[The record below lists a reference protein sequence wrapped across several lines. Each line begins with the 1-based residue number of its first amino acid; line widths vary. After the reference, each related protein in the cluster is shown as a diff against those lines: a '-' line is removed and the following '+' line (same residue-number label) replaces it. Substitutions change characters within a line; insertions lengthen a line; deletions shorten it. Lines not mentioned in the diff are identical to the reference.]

1 MKTVTSTALA
11 NFKQNKGRNLLSAV
25 AIALTTFLIFVVLTI
40 GFGMISTQKA
50 AVNEFYPTWHIMYRS
65 VPKEKADRLR
75 LHSSIEEMG
84 LRADFGQAAADK
96 ATILLL
102 CMDDT
107 ALKLNKMELE
117 SGDFP
122 KKENEIVV
130 SQGILDELGIQA
142 DVGDT
147 ITVPYQLYEK
157 GNTLGLLET
166 DEFVISG
173 FVSSEDEKQENKV
186 YAALTS
192 MSYMEKHVPED
203 MQRFRVMLRIA
214 DAEEMTTDEISGLS
228 KEIAGAFEI
237 PEANIVENSEYLFA
251 NYVDP
256 TFYTGIAVLV
266 LVVVLA
272 GILTIYSIYYVSMI
286 PKVQEY
292 GRLKALGA
300 TKKQIRQII
309 FREGMLVTL
318 AAAGA
323 ALAVSTLAS
332 QGILK
337 LMSTLFKDSGQY
349 AKMQYE
355 VIKAGKVPILHFW
368 IYALTS
374 AVVLFTVYVS
384 LIKPMHTA
392 ARVSPIE
399 AMRYQGET
407 CARKKNRKGYESLN
421 LVRLTLA
428 NLSRNKKRTLITV
441 ATLSAVGILFMVM
454 ATVLSCADPKEIA
467 RNDIEADYR
476 IEVATESGNRMA
488 PERDWKIVQQNNP
501 MNEGF
506 LEKVESIPG
515 VTQVRIKKSM
525 DAELPDYIYP
535 GEDTCWISSITG
547 VDASYA
553 QLIEKGETEGRV
565 SYEELQKGDKILM
578 NETFLYWFPEVKA
591 GDKIRMVLYNGEKP
605 VERTFEIG
613 AIGSYSNGFLGSSF
627 LLPES
632 VLDEISDYNL
642 TYACDITVEE
652 TAKPEA
658 YKELESLWRNSE
670 NMEGKS
676 YEEYRELWEDSM
688 QMVSMGTY
696 AFLFILGGI
705 GIMNLVNTMLNS
717 IHMRR
722 RELGM
727 LQAIGLSRKQMNR
740 MLQMEG
746 MFYTFGTL
754 VISLGIGSAAGYGV
768 FLYARNTRMLNIQAY
783 HYPLCQAMLLTGAVT
798 ALQMLLT
805 YAVTG
810 SLRRRSL
817 IEQIRY
823 SE

>member
-11 NFKQNKGRNLLSAV
+11 NFKQNKGRNLLSGI
-25 AIALTTFLIFVVLTI
+25 AIALTTFLIFVVLTV
-40 GFGMISTQKA
+40 GFGMISAQRA
-50 AVNEFYPTWHIMYRS
+50 AVNEFYPTWHMMYRN
-65 VPKEKADRLR
+65 VPKETADRLN
-75 LHSSIEEMG
+75 LHRSIEEIG
-84 LRADFGQAAADK
+84 LRADFAEAVSDK

-107 ALKLNKMELE
+107 ALKLNKIKLE

-122 KKENEIVV
+122 RKENEIAV
-130 SQGILDELGIQA
+130 SQGILDEMGIQA
-142 DVGDT
+142 DIGDT
-147 ITVPYQLYEK
+147 ITLPYQLYEK
-157 GNTLGLLET
+157 GNTLGLLQT
-166 DEFVISG
+166 DRFVISG
-173 FVSSEDEKQENKV
+173 FVSSGEENKKSRV
-186 YAALTS
+186 YGALTS

-203 MQRFRVMLRIA
+203 MHKFRAMLRIA
-214 DAEEMTTDEISGLS
+214 DADEMTTDKITELS
-228 KEIAGAFEI
+228 EEIADAFGI
-237 PEANIVENSEYLFA
+237 PEANIVKNSEYLIA

-256 TFYTGIAVLV
+256 AFYTGIAAVV
-266 LVVVLA
+266 LVVILA

-309 FREGMLVTL
+309 FREGIFVTL
-318 AAAGA
+318 ASVPA
-323 ALAVSTLAS
+323 ALLVSTLAS
-332 QGILK
+332 QGILV
-337 LMSTLFKDSGQY
+337 LISTPFKDSESGQY
-349 AKMQYE
+349 IHE
-355 VIKAGKVPILHFW
+355 VIKSGKVSLVHFW
-368 IYALTS
+368 IYALTL

-384 LIKPMHTA
+384 LVKPMSTA
-392 ARVSPIE
+392 ARVSPVE
-399 AMRYQGET
+399 AMRYQGEIS
-407 CARKKNRKGYESLN
+407 AKKKRRRGYESLN

-428 NLSRNKKRTLITV
+428 NLSRNKKRTGITIL
-441 ATLSAVGILFMVM
+441 TLSAVGVLFMVM
-454 ATVLSCADPKEIA
+454 ATILSCADPKEIA
-467 RNDIEADYR
+467 REDIEADYR
-476 IEVATESGNRMA
+476 IKVVTEAGNRIA

-501 MNEGF
+501 MNGDF
-506 LEKVESIPG
+506 LKKVESIPG
-515 VTQVRIKKSM
+515 VTQVKTKKRM

-535 GEDTCWISSITG
+535 GDDTCWNTSIIG

-553 QLIEKGETEGRV
+553 ELIEKGQTQGRI
-565 SYEELQKGDKILM
+565 SYEELQKGEKILM
-578 NETFLYWFPEVKA
+578 SEVFLYWFPEVRV
-591 GDKIRMVLYNGEKP
+591 GDNIRMILYNGEKP

-652 TAKPEA
+652 DAKPEA
-658 YKELESLWRNSE
+658 YEELESLWKDSE

-676 YEEYRELWEDSM
+676 YEEFRETWEDSM
-688 QMVSMGTY
+688 QMISIGTY
-696 AFLFILGGI
+696 AFLIILGGI

-727 LQAIGLSRKQMNR
+727 LQAIGLSGKQMKR

-746 MFYTFGTL
+746 LFYTLGTL
-754 VISLGIGSAAGYGV
+754 LISLGIGSGAGYGV
-768 FLYARNTRMLNIQAY
+768 FLYAKNTGMFNIQIY
-783 HYPLCQAMLLTGAVT
+783 HYPFLQALLLTVAVT
-798 ALQMLLT
+798 VLQMLLT

-810 SLRRRSL
+810 SLRKKSL